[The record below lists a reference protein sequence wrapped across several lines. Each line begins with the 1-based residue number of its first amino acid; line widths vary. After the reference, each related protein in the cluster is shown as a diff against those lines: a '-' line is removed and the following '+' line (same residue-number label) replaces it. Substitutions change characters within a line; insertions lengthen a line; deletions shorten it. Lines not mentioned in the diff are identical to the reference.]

1 MLEEIQRTGD
11 IFFPKRWLDATL
23 SGHSSEGAAE
33 MVCQFLVG
41 HPGYPGRLRGKILQS
56 ADPLF
61 RAAAIL
67 HDWTPPDGCLP
78 R

>member
-11 IFFPKRWLDATL
+11 IFFPLAWLDATL
-23 SGHSSEGAAE
+23 SGHNSQAVAST
-33 MVCQFLVG
+33 VQKFLDSR
-41 HPGYPGRLRGKILQS
+41 PDLPPRLQGKLLQA

-67 HDWTPPDGCLP
+67 GGEIE
-78 R
+78 